1 MEDKI
6 LSLSPIKLQEYS
18 FPSFVFTL
26 IVMSMLSM
34 GEYTGIID
42 HGQWKSKYK
51 GGNKCDCERIGNHE
65 PLTMERIVYYKRTIH
80 TK

>member
-1 MEDKI
+1 
-6 LSLSPIKLQEYS
+6 
-18 FPSFVFTL
+18 
-26 IVMSMLSM
+26 MSMLSM